1 MSRSKAVKTICPN
14 SDTEN
19 HILTIINKRV
29 AWYGIS
35 GLKLESISKNDGD
48 FISIRFKDEVMKKEF
63 TTFFELN
70 VFEKDVYDG
79 EVSSLAA

>member
-1 MSRSKAVKTICPN
+1 MSRSKAVKTICLN

-19 HILTIINKRV
+19 HILTIIKKRL

-35 GLKLESISKNDGD
+35 ELKLKSISKNEGN
-48 FISIRFKDEVMKKEF
+48 FISIRFRDEVMKKEF

-70 VFEKDVYDG
+70 VFEKDVYNG

>member
-1 MSRSKAVKTICPN
+1 MSRSKAVKAICLN

-19 HILTIINKRV
+19 HILTIIKKRL

-35 GLKLESISKNDGD
+35 ELKLKSISKNEGD
-48 FISIRFKDEVMKKEF
+48 FICVRFKDEVMKKEF